1 MAKGLR
7 DFLVSY
13 IVSHLTDS
21 MTSSLSLTA
30 APTHSMMEE
39 DGNLEALGSGDSPS
53 RIATDSDS

>member
-30 APTHSMMEE
+30 AAAAHSMMED
-39 DGNLEALGSGDSPS
+39 DGNGEGGDSP
-53 RIATDSDS
+53 RLAADSDL